1 MNAGGS
7 STVPSTIGDVLER
20 HAARD
25 AGATAII
32 CPGLAPLTF
41 GALRDQMGRISA
53 QLQAAGVGPWSRVGV
68 ALPRGPEAA
77 LLSVAV
83 CSTAVVL
90 PINPNL
96 APGDLQAELDKLRL
110 NALIVPGWSR
120 VPVWSQGPARTFG
133 LFTVSQA
140 SSSFDDIVLTE
151 VRPVTQPQ
159 PIVAIE
165 AKSVAAIFRTS
176 GTTGS
181 AKRVPITHENLIEM
195 ARKMQDW
202 LGLSP
207 ADRSACILPIYY
219 NAGFKATLLVPLLIG
234 CSVAMPTTTN
244 PLEFDQWVAEL
255 RPTWLTAA
263 PTFLQAV
270 LERMRTLPAG
280 KLEHSLRFVLST
292 ASYLSETVRVE
303 LEKLMGV
310 PVVEFY
316 GLCEAGMM
324 TAPALPPATA
334 RPGTAGRIPPGE
346 LGIRGDKQTLLPPG
360 QVGQVVLRGPSVTP
374 GYLQDIDGVPS
385 GLENGWLPTGDL
397 GLVDEEG
404 FLTIVGRTKEIINR
418 GGEKISPYDVEKALL
433 RHPAVREAA
442 AFAVPHPRLGEN
454 VGAAVVLHAGTTAT
468 SSELVTFLYD
478 LLAPFQMPRQVHVV
492 DSLPLGVTGKISRP
506 QLTAL
511 FSNIQRRTILPDS
524 PLQIQIAEI
533 WHRLL
538 GRTDIG
544 IDDDFFELGGDS
556 LQATEMLLEV
566 EEITRH
572 HITPADVRAELT
584 IRQLS
589 AIMVGSAVARE
600 ELVVKVKDG
609 AGSPLFLCHGDFD
622 GWGFYAFRLAEL
634 LKYPGPL
641 FLIHSNL
648 DEAAGIDTIEEMA
661 RRYLPHLLA
670 AWPTGPFRL
679 AGYCHGG
686 LAAWEIAHQLEE
698 AGRTVEQVVMIDT
711 FSINARMTIRVAA
724 HAILA
729 ASGLVPNGP
738 ALRERGMLSLWGA
751 TRRIM
756 QGDRAILMRAM
767 RKISQGA
774 QGASIVGSSR
784 QSSYYKA
791 MSKYLPPAIDSDVV
805 CLLSDEYLPKKEY
818 SVGAWKRLARS
829 VRSQSVP
836 GRHNTCITTH
846 VGELST
852 AMSQLLA
859 D

>member
-1 MNAGGS
+1 MNAGGGS
-7 STVPSTIGDVLER
+7 IGPSTIGEVLQR

-25 AGATAII
+25 ASGTAII

-41 GALRDQMGRISA
+41 GALHAQVRRLSA
-53 QLQAAGVGPWSRVGV
+53 QLQAAGIGPWSRVGV

-77 LLSVAV
+77 LISVAV
-83 CSTAVVL
+83 CSAAVVL

-96 APGDLQAELDKLRL
+96 APGDLRAELEKIRL
-110 NALIVPGWSR
+110 NALIVPGWFR
-120 VPVWSQGPARTFG
+120 VPAWAQGPGSTFG

-140 SSSFDDIVLTE
+140 SASFDDIVLAE

-159 PIVAIE
+159 PTVPVE
-165 AKSVAAIFRTS
+165 VKSVAAIFRTS
-176 GTTGS
+176 GTTGA
-181 AKRVPITHENLIEM
+181 AKRVPVTHENLIEM
-195 ARKMQDW
+195 ARKMQHW

-244 PLEFDQWVAEL
+244 PQDFDQWVAEL
-255 RPTWLTAA
+255 RPTWLTSA
-263 PTFLQAV
+263 PAFLQAV
-270 LERMRTLPAG
+270 LERLRARPAG

-303 LEKLMGV
+303 LEKLIGV

-324 TAPALPPATA
+324 TAPVLPPEKA
-334 RPGTAGRIPPGE
+334 RAGTAGRIPPDE
-346 LGIRGDKQTLLPPG
+346 LGIRGDQQTLLPPG

-385 GLENGWLPTGDL
+385 GLEDGWLPTGDL

-404 FLTIVGRTKEIINR
+404 VLIIVGRTKEIINR

-454 VGAAVVLHAGTTAT
+454 VGAAVVLHPGATAS

-478 LLAPFQMPRQVHVV
+478 LLAPFQMPRQVHVL

-511 FSNIQRRTILPDS
+511 FSNIRRRTILPDS

-538 GRTDIG
+538 GRTDMG

-572 HITPADVRAELT
+572 RITPADVRAELT

-589 AIMVGSAVARE
+589 SIMVGSVVASE

-609 AGSPLFLCHGDFD
+609 AGPPLFLCHGDFD

-634 LKYPGPL
+634 LKYPGPI

-670 AWPTGPFRL
+670 AWPTGPLRL

-698 AGRTVEQVVMIDT
+698 AGRTVERIVIIDT
-711 FSINARMTIRVAA
+711 FSINARAPIRAAA
-724 HAILA
+724 HALTA
-729 ASGLVPNGP
+729 ASGLAGGP
-738 ALRERGMLSLWGA
+738 ALRERGMLSLWGV
-751 TRRIM
+751 TRRIL
-756 QGDRAILMRAM
+756 QKDRAILLRAM

-774 QGASIVGSSR
+774 QGEAIIGESR

-791 MSKYLPPAIDSDVV
+791 MSKYLPPPIGGDVV
-805 CLLSDEYLPKKEY
+805 CLVSDEYSAKKEF
-818 SVGAWKRLARS
+818 SPGAWQGLARG
-829 VRSQSVP
+829 VRSQSVR
-836 GRHNTCITTH
+836 GRHSTCITLH
-846 VGELST
+846 VGELAT
-852 AMSQLLA
+852 TMSRLLV